1 MSEMEK
7 DMEISALVEKYKTG
21 EWDKELVERE
31 LLMLGLDR
39 FEVQSALGQ
48 VLLSGFS
55 GAIH

>member
-48 VLLSGFS
+48 VLLNG
-55 GAIH
+55 